1 MKNLLIFIWLIAMT
15 ITGIHAIDG
24 VGIAILCFVVGIVSG
39 YIFLGLGDIENTQ
52 DNFNK
57 SW

>member
-1 MKNLLIFIWLIAMT
+1 MT
-15 ITGIHAIDG
+15 IIGVHAIDG

-52 DNFNK
+52 DNFNE